1 MLISPDH
8 RFIVSHLGWVDTSS
22 LWTYD
27 VVKDSIN
34 LVPVGNA
41 KYLSLFPCK
50 DKNQFAVFHHSDGAL
65 IRLTVHGF
73 DNPAIALCTIEHSVG
88 ESRLEGDATVL
99 KNAPRFY
106 TAFYNPGFKAN
117 FYLIFIDTIQS
128 RIETERFEW
137 YDNSYD
143 QDDQGIV
150 GVIEL
155 PSGKLIISVQRD
167 SHPIIYDPET
177 KMVMRKLSLAE
188 RHGNPKFRIANQR
201 RELWADDYDTILKL
215 DIDTLDII
223 ESRRLQ
229 IIPAGAAQFIGDWS
243 FNEDESL
250 CLVSR
255 PFNGDVIAI
264 STENLK
270 TKYVASMGK
279 QPLKAVLVDN
289 GNIIGRDWKT
299 GTLLKGS
306 LRHKWFG

>member
-1 MLISPDH
+1 MLISTDR
-8 RFIVSHLGWVDTSS
+8 RFIISHLGWVDQSS
-22 LWTYD
+22 LWIYD
-27 VVKDSIN
+27 VVKERVD

-50 DKNQFAVFHHSDGAL
+50 DQNQFAVFHHSEGAL
-65 IRLTVHGF
+65 IRLTIHSF
-73 DNPAIALCTIEHSVG
+73 DDPAVPLCTIEDLAG
-88 ESRLEGDATVL
+88 KTQIEGDASEL

-106 TAFYNPGFKAN
+106 TAYYNPGFDAD
-117 FYLIFIDTIQS
+117 FYLIIIDTIQS

-137 YDNSYD
+137 YDSSYD
-143 QDDQGIV
+143 KGYQGIV

-155 PSGKLIISVQRD
+155 PSGELIVSVQRD
-167 SHPIIYDPET
+167 SHPVVYDPET
-177 KMVMRKLSLAE
+177 KMVVRKLSLAD
-188 RHGNPKFRIANQR
+188 RRGNPKFRIANRR

-215 DIDTLDII
+215 DIETLDIK
-223 ESRRLQ
+223 SFRHLQ
-229 IIPAGAAQFIGDWS
+229 IAQAGTTQFIGDWS

-255 PFNGDVIAI
+255 PFSGDVIAI

-270 TKYVASMGK
+270 TKQVAITGK
-279 QPLKAVLVDN
+279 QPLEAVFVKD

-306 LRHKWFG
+306 LRRKWFG